1 MAEFC
6 VTIADGDVNRVVGA
20 MCANYGYQAEIP
32 NPSFDPELPVDPST
46 NPENVPNPESAFQF
60 ANRMARDYLMNNT
73 VAYELR
79 KEKEA
84 VPKPTPPDITD
95 PS

>member
-6 VTIADGDVNRVVGA
+6 VSIADGDVNRVIEA
-20 MCANYGYQAEIP
+20 MCANYGYQAEVP
-32 NPSFDPELPVDPST
+32 NPNFDPELPIDPNT
-46 NPENVPNPESAFQF
+46 NPENIANPESSFQF
-60 ANRMARDYLMNNT
+60 ANRMTRDYLMNNT

-84 VPKPTPPDITD
+84 VPQPTPPDITD
-95 PS
+95 PA

>member
-6 VTIADGDVNRVVGA
+6 VSIADGDVNRVIEA

-32 NPSFDPELPVDPST
+32 NPNFDPELPVDPST
-46 NPENVPNPESAFQF
+46 NPENITNPETSFQF
-60 ANRMARDYLMNNT
+60 ANRMTRDYLMNNT

-84 VPKPTPPDITD
+84 VPQPTPPDITD
-95 PS
+95 PA

>member
-6 VTIADGDVNRVVGA
+6 VTIADGDVNRVIDA

-32 NPSFDPELPVDPST
+32 NPAFDPELPVDPAT
-46 NPENVPNPESAFQF
+46 NPENITNPETSHQF
-60 ANRMARDYLMNNT
+60 SNRMTRDFLMQNT
-73 VAYELR
+73 VSHEL
-79 KEKEA
+79 KLEKAA
-84 VPKPTPPDITD
+84 VPQPTPPDITD